1 MSSAWDAWVMFEL
14 SIVLTKVSKYEK
26 EVMPSGKK
34 SEAYKMGYFEL
45 NLANLDGF
53 RRKNGGTGGP
63 G

>member
-1 MSSAWDAWVMFEL
+1 MFEL

-34 SEAYKMGYFEL
+34 SEASKMGYFQL

-53 RRKNGGTGGP
+53 RRENGGTGGP